1 MNYAIIFIKTD
12 EEKQLVKTPYR
23 GSNVLLHQINELKKA
38 NISKVYVAG
47 IYSEI
52 PGAITRDSIKTIVEE
67 LPQDGKCLL
76 VSPLY
81 PTLDKNDY
89 LRLLESDVPALL
101 VQNKKMCGAFMI
113 PNNKLA
119 KFESLDYKQIEITN
133 KKVTRFSKEDAQKF
147 KTNSLNDVVVFSL
160 SSNKELVDEV
170 CGYLN
175 IKPGQ
180 VVTTQFADGE
190 TLVELGESVRGKR
203 IYVIQSTCKPVND
216 RLMELL
222 ICLDALKRSS
232 AGEITCI
239 IPYFGYARQ
248 DRKASPRQPITAKLA
263 AKLIEISGADRVV
276 TFDLHAAQIQGFF
289 DCPVDDLT
297 AGPMIGQYFANK
309 ILNRENL
316 VVVSPDHGGVKRAR
330 NLAEILQIPI
340 AIIDKRRPRA
350 NVCEATT
357 IIGDVYGKDV
367 LIIDDI
373 CDTGGSLIAACNMLK
388 DNGAKSVSIAIT
400 HGIFSNNALQKFE
413 DNDVIKEIIVTNTI
427 PVNKADQEKYTK
439 LKVLSI
445 AWMLSKLILAVSG
458 HTPVSEV
465 YALYE
470 TK

>member
-1 MNYAIIFIKTD
+1 MNYAIIFIKSD
-12 EEKQLVKTPYR
+12 EEKQLIKTPYR
-23 GSNVLLHQINELKKA
+23 GSNVLLHQINQLKKA
-38 NISKVYVAG
+38 NVSKVYVAG

-52 PGAITRDSIKTIVEE
+52 PGAITRDSIKSIVKE
-67 LPQDGKCLL
+67 LPTDGKCLL

-81 PTLDKNDY
+81 PALDKNDY
-89 LRLLESDVPALL
+89 LRLLECEKPAVL
-101 VQNKKMCGAFMI
+101 VQDKQMCGAFMI
-113 PNNKLA
+113 PNSLLY
-119 KFESLDYKQIEITN
+119 KFESLNYEQIEVTN
-133 KKVTRFSKEDAQKF
+133 KKVTKFTKEDAQKF
-147 KTNSLNDVVVFSL
+147 KQSSLNDVVVFSL
-160 SSNKELVDEV
+160 TSNKELVNEI

-175 IKPGQ
+175 IEPGN
-180 VVTTQFADGE
+180 VIINQFADGE

-203 IYVIQSTCKPVND
+203 IYVIQSTCQPVND
-216 RLMELL
+216 KLMELL
-222 ICLDALKRSS
+222 ISLDALKRSS

-248 DRKASPRQPITAKLA
+248 DRKASPRQPISAKLV
-263 AKLIEISGADRVV
+263 AKLLEASGADRVV

-309 ILNRENL
+309 NLDRDNL

-357 IIGDVYGKDV
+357 IIGDVKGKDAI
-367 LIIDDI
+367 IIDDI

-388 DNGAKSVSIAIT
+388 DNGTKSVSIAIT
-400 HGIFSNNALQKFE
+400 HGIFSKGALQKFE
-413 DNDVIKEIIVTNTI
+413 ENDVIKEIIVTNTI
-427 PVNKADQEKYTK
+427 PVKKEDLEKYPK